1 MFVTTIDNLH
11 LSFVVN
17 VVCYMCIIYTA
28 MSKSSVN
35 SKFKAP
41 KKASESSTGLKQL
54 DLLSQFGYSR

>member
-1 MFVTTIDNLH
+1 MFVTTIH
-11 LSFVVN
+11 FSFVVN
-17 VVCYMCIIYTA
+17 FIVCYTCIIYTA

-54 DLLSQFGYSR
+54 DLLAQFGYSR